1 MFVHLKNSAYLI
13 QFSFVEKEWVDVVE
27 DVVEEELQCRLI
39 LNS

>member
-13 QFSFVEKEWVDVVE
+13 QFSCVEKEWVDVVE